1 MTRPCRQRTIG
12 YAPEI
17 TQFGPRGGVPA
28 PALDEVVLGLDE
40 LEAIR
45 LADLEGLYQEQ
56 VGEAMNV
63 SRQTLGRILDSA
75 HRKVAEALV
84 EGKML
89 RIEGGNIDMNAK
101 RNFTCSACG
110 HSWEVPFGTG
120 RPSGCPACE
129 SADFHRSESPCGRGQ
144 GRGFCHRGAGGRRR
158 QGPGQQAGA

>member
-1 MTRPCRQRTIG
+1 MPRPCSRRTIG

-17 TQFGPRGGVPA
+17 TQFGPHCGQPLPPSG
-28 PALDEVVLGLDE
+28 EIVLALDE

-56 VGEAMNV
+56 VAEAMQV

-89 RIEGGNIDMNAK
+89 RIEGGNIEMNAM
-101 RNFTCSACG
+101 RNFTCAACG
-110 HSWEVPFGTG
+110 HTWQVPFGTG
-120 RPSGCPACE
+120 RPSGCPSCA
-129 SADFHRSESPCGRGQ
+129 STDFHRSESPCGRGA
-144 GRGFCHRGAGGRRR
+144 GRGCCNRGAGGRRR
-158 QGPGQQAGA
+158 QGQSPAH